1 MKRIGIRC
9 MTLAVA
15 LGALAGC
22 AFSESKPGANPEAA
36 GEAAVAAEAEPAA
49 PGAADLAF
57 LLSMS
62 FEEAKELSGDSLDLG
77 FFGRV
82 AAEKIEVLK
91 TDRDGRPRKVRAVG
105 KVFLEHGAGEPA
117 RVLCQEAL
125 LNGDEAF
132 VRGRPVLQRGGSLLE
147 GLNERT
153 VFYLLGQRVRVIGLH
168 RVTVPETTPLLAPG
182 SLDPLGPAVAP
193 RLPDFRPWA
202 GGPNP
207 LLPALEESAVPA
219 GIRAEMQR
227 AVESESLLQQQRG
240 VWMREPETAPAPW
253 VKPESR
259 E

>member
-1 MKRIGIRC
+1 MKVVWIRSLA
-9 MTLAVA
+9 LAVA
-15 LGALAGC
+15 ALALAGC
-22 AFSESKPGANPEAA
+22 ASSDAKPEPDSQA
-36 GEAAVAAEAEPAA
+36 AAEAASAEGEAAA

-62 FEEAKELSGDSLDLG
+62 FEEAKALSGDSLDLG

-125 LNGDEAF
+125 LNGDEAIL
-132 VRGRPVLQRGGSLLE
+132 RGRPVLQRGGSILE
-147 GLNERT
+147 GLDERT
-153 VFYLLGQRVRVIGLH
+153 VFYLLGQRLRVIGLH
-168 RVTVPETTPLLAPG
+168 RVTVPEMPALLGPG
-182 SLDPLGPAVAP
+182 PLDPRGPVVSP

-202 GGPNP
+202 SGPNP
-207 LLPALEESAVPA
+207 LLPALDENAVPA
-219 GIRAEMQR
+219 GVRAEMQR
-227 AVESESLLQQQRG
+227 AAESESLLQQQRG
-240 VWMREPETAPAPW
+240 VWMREPAAEPAPW
-253 VKPESR
+253 VKPEGG

>member
-1 MKRIGIRC
+1 

-22 AFSESKPGANPEAA
+22 TSPEDKAGANPEAA
-36 GEAAVAAEAEPAA
+36 GEAAMAAEAEPAA

-62 FEEAKELSGDSLDLG
+62 FEEAKALSGDSLELG
-77 FFGRV
+77 FYGRV

-168 RVTVPETTPLLAPG
+168 RVTVPEPPPLLAPG
-182 SLDPLGPAVAP
+182 SLDPPGPAVTP

-207 LLPALEESAVPA
+207 LLPALDESAVPA

-227 AVESESLLQQQRG
+227 AAESESLLQQQRG
-240 VWMREPETAPAPW
+240 VWMREPEAAPAPW
-253 VKPESR
+253 VKPEGR

>member
-1 MKRIGIRC
+1 MKVVWIRSLG
-9 MTLAVA
+9 LAVA
-15 LGALAGC
+15 ALALAGC
-22 AFSESKPGANPEAA
+22 ASSDAKPEADSQA
-36 GEAAVAAEAEPAA
+36 KEGEPAT

-62 FEEAKELSGDSLDLG
+62 FEEAKSLSGDSLDLG

-125 LNGDEAF
+125 LNGEEAIL
-132 VRGRPVLQRGGSLLE
+132 RGRPVLQRGGSILE
-147 GLNERT
+147 GLDERT
-153 VFYLLGQRVRVIGLH
+153 VFYLLGQRLRVIGLH
-168 RVTVPETTPLLAPG
+168 RVTVPEGPPLLAPG
-182 SLDPLGPAVAP
+182 PLDPLGPVVSP

-202 GGPNP
+202 SGPNP
-207 LLPALEESAVPA
+207 LLPALDENAVPA
-219 GIRAEMQR
+219 RVRAEMQR
-227 AVESESLLQQQRG
+227 AAESESLLQQQRG
-240 VWMREPETAPAPW
+240 VWMREPTAEPAPW
-253 VKPESR
+253 VKPEAR

>member
-1 MKRIGIRC
+1 

-22 AFSESKPGANPEAA
+22 ASSDDKAGTNPEAA
-36 GEAAVAAEAEPAA
+36 GEATVSAEGAAAA

-62 FEEAKELSGDSLDLG
+62 FEEAKALSGDSLDLG
-77 FFGRV
+77 FYGRV

-125 LNGDEAF
+125 LNGDEAIL
-132 VRGRPVLQRGGSLLE
+132 RGRPVLQRGGSILE

-153 VFYLLGQRVRVIGLH
+153 VFYLLGQRLRVIGLH
-168 RVTVPETTPLLAPG
+168 RVTVPEMPPLLAPG
-182 SLDPLGPAVAP
+182 PLDPLGPAVAP

-202 GGPNP
+202 SGPNP
-207 LLPALEESAVPA
+207 LLPALDENAVPA
-219 GIRAEMQR
+219 GLRAEMQR
-227 AVESESLLQQQRG
+227 AAESESLLQQQRG
-240 VWMREPETAPAPW
+240 VWMREPAAEPAPW

>member
-1 MKRIGIRC
+1 MNVVWIRSLG
-9 MTLAVA
+9 LAVA

-22 AFSESKPGANPEAA
+22 ASSDDKAGDGPEAV
-36 GEAAVAAEAEPAA
+36 GEVAVAAKVEPAA
-49 PGAADLAF
+49 PGAEDLAF

-62 FEEAKELSGDSLDLG
+62 FEEAKSLSGDSLDLG

-125 LNGDEAF
+125 LHGDEAF

-168 RVTVPETTPLLAPG
+168 RVTVPETPPLLTPG
-182 SLDPLGPAVAP
+182 PLDPLGPVASP

-207 LLPALEESAVPA
+207 LLPALDENAVPA
-219 GIRAEMQR
+219 GVRAEMQR
-227 AVESESLLQQQRG
+227 AAESESLLQQQRG
-240 VWMREPETAPAPW
+240 VWMREPAAEPAPW
-253 VKPESR
+253 VKPEAR